1 VTTEFDPFH
10 QTWVFDAY
18 LFNETNAGETERRS
32 VGFQTRYSSL
42 GRTAVMLVDYDI
54 AFKELNSATLIGNS
68 KVGQYWVLSIDID
81 HRRSP
86 LLQLSNALIGQSA
99 VDLTTLET
107 QFTPSQIR
115 QLALD
120 RTSTSNTFVVSASR
134 PLGERWQFMADLSA
148 LELSGTPASGGV
160 SATQSTG
167 LDKNAAVQVA
177 GSSLLQASDLHIF
190 SVRVDD
196 SPTQRSTTLSWDAR
210 FVVRGNWRLG
220 PRFSVERLTNEN
232 LGGKQMLYL
241 PQVRSDWTNR
251 FSVFEVTAGYQVQNQ
266 QAIQQQEV
274 LTGQPITTSVN
285 QRSLYVSAAYRVR
298 F

>member
-1 VTTEFDPFH
+1 MTTEFDPFH
-10 QTWVFDAY
+10 QAWVFDAY
-18 LFNETNAGETERRS
+18 LFDETNGGATERRS
-32 VGFQTRYSSL
+32 IGFQTRYSRL
-42 GRTAVMLVDYDI
+42 GHTAVMLIDYDI
-54 AFKELNSATLIGNS
+54 AFKQLNSATLIGNT
-68 KVGQYWVLSIDID
+68 KVGEYWVLSIDVD

-86 LLQLSNALIGQSA
+86 LLELSNALIGQSA
-99 VDLTTLET
+99 VDLATLEN

-134 PLGERWQFMADLSA
+134 SLGERWQFMADLSA
-148 LELSGTPASGGV
+148 LELKGTPASGGV

-167 LDKNAAVQVA
+167 LDKNVAVQFA

-190 SVRVDD
+190 SVRFDT
-196 SPTQRSTTLSWDAR
+196 SPTSRSTTLSWDAR

-220 PRFSVERLTNEN
+220 PRFSVERLTDET

-241 PQVRSDWTNR
+241 PQVRGDWTNR

-266 QAIQQQEV
+266 QALQQQQV